1 MLYDILVV
9 GGGVA
14 GLTTAAYCARAIKG
28 GGCMKGQASMD
39 FLMVMS
45 LLFIILVP
53 TVSLFYNYTRSTR
66 EQAAITQSG
75 TLAKQIISNAEK
87 VYYFG
92 FGSRL
97 TLELTMPEGVN
108 SIKVAPHGIL
118 EGQKELVINVTTGDG
133 YAEIVSLSKVPLR
146 RSLQDTKGYKL
157 RQRKTQLGSCMSRLG
172 LCNKGWV
179 CEENKRCSVCHG
191 IVAAHKCHPLSP
203 GIHEC

>member
-1 MLYDILVV
+1 
-9 GGGVA
+9 
-14 GLTTAAYCARAIKG
+14 
-28 GGCMKGQASMD
+28 MKGQASMD

-133 YAEIVSLSKVPLR
+133 YAEIVSLSKVPLETADFTGA
-146 RSLQDTKGYKL
+146 LQDEKVTSGYK
-157 RQRKTQLGSCMSRLG
+157 RIQVEAKKDPAG
-172 LCNKGWV
+172 LLYV
-179 CEENKRCSVCHG
+179 EIRVMQ
-191 IVAAHKCHPLSP
+191 
-203 GIHEC
+203 